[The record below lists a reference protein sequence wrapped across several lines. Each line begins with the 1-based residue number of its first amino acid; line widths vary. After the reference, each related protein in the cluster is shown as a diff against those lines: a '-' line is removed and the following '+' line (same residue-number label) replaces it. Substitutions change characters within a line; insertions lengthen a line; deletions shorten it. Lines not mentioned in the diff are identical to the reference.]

1 MSALG
6 VPHPFASGQSPSES
20 PPRRG
25 AWWALALLLSCSL
38 TLTNQ
43 VWVGRY
49 TIYADEWAP
58 DRARLHQAI
67 LSNSL
72 PDGFT
77 SWTNI
82 GANGSNVRV
91 LVVWAAE
98 AIHRA
103 TGQSLRR
110 AYWAIETIG
119 LLVCCCLLFA
129 LMMRCAGAEVAL
141 ASLLYFG
148 SVLPLTYL
156 FHYFHPWDR
165 PALAVWLAALICT
178 HQRRWALLAGV
189 LAVGMLVKYDI
200 IIFPAF
206 VLLAEVPRV
215 GWRRGFLRAGSF
227 LALTVTL
234 YLALKWAIPGGFEP
248 RPWWAMILHNF
259 DDMRT
264 LPFAYPPAL
273 GLLLPVMLAL
283 FGYTRSNDFA
293 RAGVLTGALY
303 SAILFLQVNFR
314 ELRGEMAV
322 LALVMPAA
330 AVGVRRLVGTQALR
344 SGRIAQHGEA
354 RVSV

>member
-6 VPHPFASGQSPSES
+6 VPQPSTLGRIRSE
-20 PPRRG
+20 PMPKRA
-25 AWWALALLLSCSL
+25 AWWALAFVLSCTL
-38 TLTNQ
+38 TVTNQ
-43 VWVGRY
+43 VWVGGY
-49 TIYADEWAP
+49 TIYAGEWAP
-58 DRARLHQAI
+58 ERARLHQAI
-67 LSNSL
+67 LSNRL

-77 SWTNI
+77 SWTSI

-98 AIHRA
+98 GIHRA

-110 AYWAIETIG
+110 VYWAIETAG

-129 LMMRCAGAEVAL
+129 LMMRCTGAEVAL
-141 ASLLYFG
+141 AGLLYFG

-165 PALAVWLAALICT
+165 PALAMWLAALICT

-189 LAVGMLVKYDI
+189 LAIGMLVKYDI

-206 VLLAEVPRV
+206 VLLVEVPRV
-215 GWRRGFLRAGSF
+215 GWRRGFLRATPF
-227 LALTVTL
+227 LALTLTL

-273 GLLLPVMLAL
+273 GLLLPVTLAL
-283 FGYTRSNDFA
+283 VGYSRSDNFA

-330 AVGVRRLVGTQALR
+330 AVGVRRLLGTDAVR
-344 SGRIAQHGEA
+344 SGRIAMPGEA
-354 RVSV
+354 RVSA